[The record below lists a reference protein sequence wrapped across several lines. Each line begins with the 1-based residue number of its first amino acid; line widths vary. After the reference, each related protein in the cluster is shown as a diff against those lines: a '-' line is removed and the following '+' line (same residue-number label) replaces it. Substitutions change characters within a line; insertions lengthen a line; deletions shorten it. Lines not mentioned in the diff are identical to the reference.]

1 MAKKKILLKDRIYV
15 KNAQMGL
22 KKKCICYTVYY
33 CDTEIEQSYV
43 AKREF
48 VLGMNSHTKSCKKL
62 NETYLNN
69 TDTFDIIHNTNTWLE
84 LSKLPQMVKQSN
96 A

>member
-33 CDTEIEQSYV
+33 CDTEIEQPYV

-48 VLGMNSHTKSCKKL
+48 VLGKL
-62 NETYLNN
+62 
-69 TDTFDIIHNTNTWLE
+69 
-84 LSKLPQMVKQSN
+84 
-96 A
+96 